1 MSSSIIAYDLGT
13 GGIKASLYNSNGQ
26 RLASVFVGY
35 ETIYPQASWHEQRP
49 EDWWSVLVSA
59 TRQLLVNPCADA
71 AAIQCLAISGHSLG
85 CVPLD
90 ARGRLL
96 CDATPIWSDRR
107 AEEQTIPFFNQVDP
121 AQWYR
126 TTGNGFPAAHYT
138 VFKVLWYRDHMP
150 GLFRKIHKIV
160 GTKDFLN
167 YRLTGKIRTDF
178 SYASGCG
185 VYDLLKWDYAPWLV
199 DASGLP
205 REIWPDISPSASI
218 LGELTPAAAGELGLP
233 RTVKV
238 ACGGVDNSC
247 MALGARNIAEGR
259 TYASLGSS
267 AWIAVT
273 SAQPLLDERVKPYV
287 FTHVMPGLF
296 NSAVAIF
303 SSGSAFK
310 WVCQQMCQDLLD
322 QARRENLDVYD
333 LMAGLAATSPAGAR
347 GVLFNPSLGGGSSLD
362 LSPHLRGAF
371 LGLDLGHTRADLIRA
386 AMEGIALNLR
396 LVLDELRKLCRVRDQ
411 MVIVGGSSKS
421 VLWRQIF
428 ADAFDLTIH
437 QTNVGQDAGSLGA
450 AAVAAV
456 AAGLWQDFT
465 PIDAIHRLEATAD
478 PDPASRQLYQQMLP
492 AFRRVSHLLADV
504 L

>member
-1 MSSSIIAYDLGT
+1 
-13 GGIKASLYNSNGQ
+13 
-26 RLASVFVGY
+26 
-35 ETIYPQASWHEQRP
+35 
-49 EDWWSVLVSA
+49 
-59 TRQLLVNPCADA
+59 
-71 AAIQCLAISGHSLG
+71 
-85 CVPLD
+85 
-90 ARGRLL
+90 
-96 CDATPIWSDRR
+96 
-107 AEEQTIPFFNQVDP
+107 
-121 AQWYR
+121 
-126 TTGNGFPAAHYT
+126 
-138 VFKVLWYRDHMP
+138 
-150 GLFRKIHKIV
+150 
-160 GTKDFLN
+160 
-167 YRLTGKIRTDF
+167 
-178 SYASGCG
+178 
-185 VYDLLKWDYAPWLV
+185 
-199 DASGLP
+199 
-205 REIWPDISPSASI
+205 
-218 LGELTPAAAGELGLP
+218 
-233 RTVKV
+233 
-238 ACGGVDNSC
+238 
-247 MALGARNIAEGR
+247 
-259 TYASLGSS
+259 
-267 AWIAVT
+267 
-273 SAQPLLDERVKPYV
+273 
-287 FTHVMPGLF
+287 MPGLF

-322 QARRENLDVYD
+322 QARRENLDVYE
-333 LMAGLAATSPAGAR
+333 LMAGLAASSPAGAR
-347 GVLFNPSLGGGSSLD
+347 GVIFNPSLAGGSSLD

-421 VLWRQIF
+421 ALWRQIF